1 MQYKD
6 LYALFRGE
14 PEARKYFDALPGY
27 VQEQIRTRPGGVNS
41 MASLQDYADNL
52 LRGNDSKEERT
63 MAKKGM
69 KRPGSGSQ
77 GAQNQNAAQNSANAQ
92 NCVGKD
98 SKNKSNPNQTF

>member
-52 LRGNDSKEERT
+52 LRGD
-63 MAKKGM
+63 
-69 KRPGSGSQ
+69 
-77 GAQNQNAAQNSANAQ
+77 
-92 NCVGKD
+92 D
-98 SKNKSNPNQTF
+98 